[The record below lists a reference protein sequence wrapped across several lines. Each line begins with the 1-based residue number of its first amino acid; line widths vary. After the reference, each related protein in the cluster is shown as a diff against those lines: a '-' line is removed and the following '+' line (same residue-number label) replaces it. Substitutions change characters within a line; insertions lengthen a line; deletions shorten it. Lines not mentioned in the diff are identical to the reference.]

1 MVEILWRAQRL
12 RSTIVFVNLPFGFLC
27 IFFFSFGHVL
37 LLPQH
42 FSLFDLMYGVVALF
56 IKRGESLFRER
67 VVLVP
72 HTRSENHANNARTIA
87 LTINERTNK
96 IQSPCRAATG

>member
-42 FSLFDLMYGVVALF
+42 FSLFDLLYGMVALF
-56 IKRGESLFRER
+56 IKLGVKPFSARNNTRILKIKTREKKILKSYA
-67 VVLVP
+67 VV
-72 HTRSENHANNARTIA
+72 
-87 LTINERTNK
+87 
-96 IQSPCRAATG
+96 

>member
-42 FSLFDLMYGVVALF
+42 FSLFDLMYGMVALF
-56 IKRGESLFRER
+56 IKLGVKPFSAKETLNF
-67 VVLVP
+67 
-72 HTRSENHANNARTIA
+72 
-87 LTINERTNK
+87 INQYLSF
-96 IQSPCRAATG
+96 I